1 LGCQAR
7 SKAPSKHRAF
17 SAPAIGGYSGGKSAV
32 YALVQTLRVRTI
44 APLVR
49 FEGLPCEFSQH
60 DFGEV
65 WVTYQDGTET
75 KVHFFASRVKYS
87 RWVEVSLVADERV
100 ETLVRALVEHLTAF
114 GGIPLVTVFDRPKT
128 IALKWG
134 REPPFI
140 HRR

>member
-1 LGCQAR
+1 M
-7 SKAPSKHRAF
+7 
-17 SAPAIGGYSGGKSAV
+17 
-32 YALVQTLRVRTI
+32 
-44 APLVR
+44 
-49 FEGLPCEFSQH
+49 
-60 DFGEV
+60 
-65 WVTYQDGTET
+65 
-75 KVHFFASRVKYS
+75 
-87 RWVEVSLVADERV
+87 ADERV